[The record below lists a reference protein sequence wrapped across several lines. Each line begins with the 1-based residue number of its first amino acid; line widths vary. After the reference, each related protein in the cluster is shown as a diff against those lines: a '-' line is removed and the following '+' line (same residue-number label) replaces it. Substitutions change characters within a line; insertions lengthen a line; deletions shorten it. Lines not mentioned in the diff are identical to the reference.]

1 MKIGR
6 TKLPPEKRRI
16 TYAVTVLPEHI
27 IFLKKHNIISPQV
40 WSDMGEEM
48 RRLEKLDKN
57 LNYRWH
63 VEGLSQGTFDDR
75 GKDECV

>member
-1 MKIGR
+1 MTFEETTFEIIKCKENIAR
-6 TKLPPEKRRI
+6 LRI
-16 TYAVTVLPEHI
+16 LGEWLSDETR
-27 IFLKKHNIISPQV
+27 KV

-63 VEGLSQGTFDDR
+63 VEGLSQGTYDDR